1 MARGISRTMW
11 AIIAV
16 VIIIVIAAAV
26 ALTYKPSTTTSS
38 TTPPPATTSTSSTMP
53 PVTSTTTT
61 TTSSTTTSTTTTAP
75 SSASFCSSVSGP
87 VTITVWDT
95 YSPSEDEA
103 FNASL
108 AQFESQYPC
117 IKVDVTYGVPIST
130 GNFAA
135 AAKAGKAPIVYRDT
149 SNDAG
154 ALFAGGLLLNLTSYI
169 PQSLL
174 SQYNPV
180 SIKNFELNGSL
191 YGLPDNIN
199 YIVMFYNKKYIST
212 PPNTTNQLIQMAL
225 QVNKTYGVWGIA
237 YGMGSEYGYR
247 FAAWLAGFGGH
258 IFNGAGYPAVN
269 ATPAAANA
277 MQFWYNLTYDL
288 HINAPDMNPTL
299 EGQLFSQGKAAII
312 FDGPWDLATYVKALG
327 PNLGAAPLP
336 IVSQTGLYATPFL
349 GSTGWVISSPQ
360 ASGATPEQIKAA
372 ILFIEFMTGPVQEL
386 NLWKYAGDIPAYL
399 PVYNQVVANLT
410 AGKLQPAYMNGVMNG
425 ILAQAEHAQPFPN
438 IPQMNFY
445 WNGFHQCVTEFFAVN
460 GTLSAQGAANCW
472 EQYMVSQMQQSGMLG

>member
-1 MARGISRTMW
+1 MKGLSRTAW
-11 AIIAV
+11 AVIAV
-16 VIIIVIAAAV
+16 VIIVVIVAAAA
-26 ALTYKPSTTTSS
+26 ALTYKPPVKTTTTP
-38 TTPPPATTSTSSTMP
+38 TTT
-53 PVTSTTTT
+53 TSTTTT
-61 TTSSTTTSTTTTAP
+61 LPPTSTTPTTTTTSTPTTTTTTTAP
-75 SSASFCSSVSGP
+75 SSASFCASVSGP

-95 YSPSEDEA
+95 YSPSENEA

-108 AQFESQYPC
+108 AQFEAEYPC
-117 IKVDVTYGVPIST
+117 IKVEVTTGVQVST
-130 GNFAA
+130 GNFEA
-135 AAKAGKAPIVYRDT
+135 AAKAGKAPIIYRDT

-154 ALFAGGLLLNLTSYI
+154 ALFAGGLLLNLSKYI
-169 PQSLL
+169 PASLL
-174 SQYNPV
+174 AQYNP
-180 SIKNFELNGSL
+180 IAIRNFELNGSL

-199 YIVMFYNKKYIST
+199 YIVMFYNKKYIPN

-269 ATPAAANA
+269 ATPAAAEA
-277 MQFWYNLTYDL
+277 MEFWYNLTYDL

-299 EGQLFSQGKAAII
+299 EGNLFSQGKAAII

-336 IVSQTGLYATPFL
+336 VVSQTGLYAEPFI
-349 GSTGWVISSPQ
+349 GSTGWVISVPQ

-372 ILFIEFMTGPVQEL
+372 ILFIEFMSGPVQEL
-386 NLWKYAGDIPAYL
+386 NLWKYAGDIPSYL
-399 PVYNQVVANLT
+399 PVYNQVIANLT
-410 AGKLQPAYMNGVMNG
+410 AGKLQPAYMNGIMNG
-425 ILAQAEHAQPFPN
+425 ILAQAQHGQVFPN

-445 WNGFHQCVTEFFAVN
+445 WNGFHQCVTLYTVN
-460 GTLSAQGAANCW
+460 GTLTAPQAANCW
-472 EQYMVSQMQQSGMLG
+472 EQYMVSQMQQAGMLG